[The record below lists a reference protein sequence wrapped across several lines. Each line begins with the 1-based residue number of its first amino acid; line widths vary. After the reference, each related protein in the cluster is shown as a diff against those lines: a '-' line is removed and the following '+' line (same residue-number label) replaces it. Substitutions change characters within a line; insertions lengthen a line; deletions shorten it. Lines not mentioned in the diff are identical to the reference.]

1 MTLLWL
7 ETSEGSGT
15 DKYLYEEIYIAN
27 AQSAISLVVVESK
40 NRLCGYFYHGSSTR
54 AIVPGV
60 GEVGGS
66 SPIYFLYRDIFVS

>member
-27 AQSAISLVVVESK
+27 AQLISYK
-40 NRLCGYFYHGSSTR
+40 SSGGGIQEQIIWIFLSWKQYTCYSPR
-54 AIVPGV
+54 GGGGG
-60 GEVGGS
+60 GEYS
-66 SPIYFLYRDIFVS
+66 HIFPI